1 MAEQLASA
9 LRHLTEE
16 ASVDLSTVSEAVA
29 RAALGDAFDA
39 TASSAGADE
48 EVLLEVENLLLMY
61 GGGKLLLKDT
71 VLEMKKNCRYGVV
84 GQNGAGKT
92 TLMKEIA
99 GHRIVGMPEHL
110 KCVHVDDSK
119 LGVMSSS
126 SLSVVEYTVKM
137 AKDIGVE
144 ISLDSAKKT
153 LTSVGF
159 DENKVNDPVTET
171 STGWR
176 MRMTLAVSML
186 KHADLVL
193 LDEPTNHLDEES
205 VQWLGNY
212 INSIKG
218 SSVMVISHEPK
229 FLDRVCT
236 HIMAYVDKK
245 LEYTEGDFQAFAA
258 KKGLTKDQIDAML
271 SGNLSFDTK
280 KKEDDENGEAGTA
293 DAPVS
298 GPAKLTFPI
307 PGGVEGVKSG
317 SRAA

>member
-16 ASVDLSTVSEAVA
+16 ASVDLSTVSEAVV
-29 RAALGDAFDA
+29 RAALGDQFDA
-39 TASSAGADE
+39 VGASDDDDTE
-48 EVLLEVENLLLMY
+48 ILLSVESLLLMY
-61 GGGKLLLKDT
+61 GGGKMLLKDT
-71 VLEMKKNCRYGVV
+71 VLEMRKNCCYGVV

-119 LGVMSSS
+119 LGLMSSS
-126 SLSVVEYTVKM
+126 SLSVVEYTKKM

-144 ISLDSAKKT
+144 ISLDDAKKT
-153 LTSVGF
+153 LTSVEF
-159 DENKVNDPVTET
+159 DESKLNDPVTET

-205 VQWLGNY
+205 VQWLGDY

-229 FLDRVCT
+229 FLDRICT

-245 LEYTEGDFQAFAA
+245 LEYTEGNFDVFASR
-258 KKGLTKDQIDAML
+258 KGLSKEQIDKML
-271 SGNLSFDTK
+271 SGNLSFNTK
-280 KKEDDENGEAGTA
+280 PEGEESDE
-293 DAPVS
+293 
-298 GPAKLTFPI
+298 
-307 PGGVEGVKSG
+307 EG
-317 SRAA
+317 